1 MLNAIQHIRSKC
13 KKRVTSLRI
22 YSLINKCVL
31 FLESD
36 SFQDITF
43 ALENDSYIS
52 TRGKE
57 QSSSHFVRKYFI
69 DSSSNEKNEL
79 AN

>member
-1 MLNAIQHIRSKC
+1 MQYNILDRNK
-13 KKRVTSLRI
+13 KKRVTSERI
-22 YSLINKCVL
+22 CSFINKGAL

-52 TRGKE
+52 KRGKG

-79 AN
+79 TN